1 MVMRSINC
9 GFLPFCIIYRH
20 YLYHE
25 ICLTSP
31 QNSKIT
37 SNKFSSVEKTMNSC
51 FLAYL
56 ALLLLEVIITL
67 MMIIT
72 LVLVNHENMRN
83 WKRCPFTS
91 KTLARTL
98 VLPFLTHLE
107 HSQAIAKSKLL
118 PHIHFEWKWILFRS
132 LWPPPWSS
140 STGWTSAMIQSNLRS
155 RLWCRLTIF
164 TFKRNGS
171 PCPLVPWR
179 VSPSHCWLRFC
190 RRHKLP
196 RPL

>member
-67 MMIIT
+67 MIIIT

-83 WKRCPFTS
+83 WKNCPFTS

-107 HSQAIAKSKLL
+107 HSQAIAKSKILRQIFIL
-118 PHIHFEWKWILFRS
+118 NGNGFCSGRFGHHLGVHLQGGHQLWYEVTFEADS
-132 LWPPPWSS
+132 D
-140 STGWTSAMIQSNLRS
+140 
-155 RLWCRLTIF
+155 
-164 TFKRNGS
+164 
-171 PCPLVPWR
+171 V
-179 VSPSHCWLRFC
+179 V
-190 RRHKLP
+190 
-196 RPL
+196 